1 MVLVPIR
8 DKESVVPFFI
18 DGKQYTPT
26 GDDNTIFPVISSTT
40 EKPVHYALSA
50 SVEDAA
56 TVCASAGKAFQSW
69 KRSTPMQRRDII
81 EKVAQIYKRDTEE
94 FIRLQHVETSS
105 TESWARFG
113 IMTTMNNLR
122 EIAAQGSRIAGTIP
136 PSEKPGAM
144 SFVFREPVGPVLCIP
159 PWNAA
164 LTLATR
170 GIASAI
176 AAGCSVV
183 LKCSELCPATHM
195 KIAEA
200 FAEAGLPPGVLN
212 CIQVDRKDAPK
223 ITEALIADRNIKKVE
238 FIGSAP
244 VGKIIGATA
253 AKYLKPI
260 LMELGGKCPAI
271 VLDDADLEQA
281 AQLCTQGAIMHHGQI
296 CFSTERVLV
305 HANAA
310 DRFKEIL
317 SAAFKNANIP
327 GNTAVTRSIAQH
339 AVDVM
344 KDAKDHGVEFLVGG
358 DYDFES
364 QVPSLK
370 PSIVLEPKREARIF
384 DEETFGPSVSLCENT
399 MELLGSAQS

>member
-1 MVLVPIR
+1 MVLLPIR
-8 DKESVVPFFI
+8 DKEAVVPFFI
-18 DGKQYTPT
+18 DGKHYTPS
-26 GDDNTIFPVISSTT
+26 GDSNSMFAVISVTD
-40 EKPVHYALSA
+40 EKAVHHALSA
-50 SVEDAA
+50 TVDDAA
-56 TVCASAGKAFQSW
+56 TVCTSAGKAFQSW
-69 KRSTPMQRRDII
+69 KRTSPIQRREII

-94 FIRLQHVETSS
+94 FVRLQKVETGS
-105 TESWARFG
+105 TEAWARHG
-113 IMTTMNNLR
+113 LMVTMNNLR

-183 LKCSELCPATHM
+183 LKCSELCPATHI
-195 KIAEA
+195 KIAES

-212 CIQVDRKDAPK
+212 CIQVDRKDAAK
-223 ITEALIADRNIKKVE
+223 VTEALIADRNIKKVE

-296 CFSTERVLV
+296 CFSTERILV
-305 HANAA
+305 HANIA

-317 SAAFKNANIP
+317 TGAFKNADIP

-339 AVDVM
+339 AADVL
-344 KDAKDHGVEFLVGG
+344 KDAKDNGVEFLVGG
-358 DYDFES
+358 DFDFAS

-370 PSIVLEPKREARIF
+370 PSIVFEPKREARIF
-384 DEETFGPSVSLCENT
+384 DEETFGPSASLCKNNHMLRRATEN
-399 MELLGSAQS
+399 